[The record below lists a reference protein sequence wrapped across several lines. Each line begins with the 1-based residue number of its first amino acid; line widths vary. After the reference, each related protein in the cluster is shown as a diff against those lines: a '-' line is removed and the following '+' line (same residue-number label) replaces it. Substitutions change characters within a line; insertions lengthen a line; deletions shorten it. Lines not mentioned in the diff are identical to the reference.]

1 MIKRSAWIRL
11 NHGKTNILV
20 TTEIT
25 GNSYKEIFD
34 ELLSAVS
41 HVEATEAV
49 IETITFFEEKNNDN

>member
-1 MIKRSAWIRL
+1 MKKRSAWIRL

-41 HVEATEAV
+41 NVEATGAV
-49 IETITFFEEKNNDN
+49 IETITFFEETK